1 MIFALFLIFAF
12 MGVLAFIQFSAPPS
26 GELSRANMLAQN
38 MMIWHQAAML
48 QARATNVAERPT
60 NCPNVPTPCAAQVMT
75 QHMWLNNQPFPNRFL
90 ATNWPGYLSIVPIG
104 NQTGWQSYL
113 LRSINGQTGSTNTN
127 NNEAYMVTVFR
138 GFGGGNRRNTAVD
151 QKGTVDENNF
161 IDRMSE
167 SITERSGIGRL
178 SCTILQCRFN
188 RVVIQNNPTTGL
200 PQEDRPILF
209 DTAAFLNTPNLALYF
224 TGGTPADVGR
234 TLNGLPAIITRVENS
249 NPN

>member
-1 MIFALFLIFAF
+1 MIFALFIILVFAGI
-12 MGVLAFIQFSAPPS
+12 MAFVQFSAPPS
-26 GELSRANMLAQN
+26 GELGRANMLAQN

-48 QARATNVAERPT
+48 QARDPVAAQRPP
-60 NCPNVPTPCAAQVMT
+60 NCLNSPPARCAAQVMT
-75 QHMWLNNQPFPNRFL
+75 PYMWASGAPIAGRFL
-90 ATNWPGYLSIVPIG
+90 DTNWNGYLSIVPIG

-113 LRSINGQTGSTNTN
+113 LRNINGQTGSATAN
-127 NNEAYMVTVFR
+127 NNEAYMLTVFR
-138 GFGGGNRRNTAVD
+138 GFGGGGQRNATVD
-151 QKGTVDENNF
+151 QKGTVDENNL

-178 SCTILQCRFN
+178 SCTALQCRFN
-188 RVVIQNNPTTGL
+188 RVVVQNGTG
-200 PQEDRPILF
+200 DNNILF
-209 DTAAFLNTPNLALYF
+209 NTDAFLNMTGIGVYF